1 MATVIPTQ
9 PQDPIEGKL
18 KIYFLPNLL
27 TAGNLFCGF
36 VALTKIVEA
45 NLAGG
50 DYTPIKYALGF
61 ILLACIFDLFDGRVA
76 RMGGVESP
84 FGREFDSLADLISF
98 GAAPA
103 FLVHRVVLHDVFNSP
118 AFDHPEIGWFIAS
131 IYLLCG
137 AFRLARF
144 NCLAAEAG
152 SGGGKEFLGFPIPSA
167 AGLVASLTLMV
178 IKLNETPIKMP
189 DGIISVGIELGAWKY
204 FLAVVLLFLS
214 AMMVSTVKY
223 PTFKSLGLRSTST
236 FLKAILAALFLGVI
250 LVFREKILYYL
261 LPAFFTLYLIY
272 GFIRPRISRRMRHE
286 IEEEDDD
293 DEDMAAQ

>member
-1 MATVIPTQ
+1 MAATVPSPQ
-9 PQDPIEGKL
+9 PPESADGKL

-45 NLAGG
+45 DISGG
-50 DYTPIKYALGF
+50 KFEPIKWALFF

-103 FLVHRVVLHDVFNSP
+103 FLVHRVVLRDVFNTES
-118 AFDHPEIGWFIAS
+118 FNHPELGWFIAS

-144 NCLAAEAG
+144 NCLAAMPGG
-152 SGGGKEFLGFPIPSA
+152 SGSKEFLGFPIPSA
-167 AGLVASLTLMV
+167 AGLVASLTLLI
-178 IKLNETPIKMP
+178 IKLNENENERT
-189 DGIISVGIELGAWKY
+189 LGKLRY
-204 FLAVVLLFLS
+204 ILPVVLVFLS
-214 AMMVSTVKY
+214 MMMVSTVKY
-223 PTFKSLGLRSTST
+223 PSFKALGLRSTIT
-236 FLKAILAALFLGVI
+236 FPKIIVTAIIFGF
-250 LVFREKILYYL
+250 VFIWWQTILYYV

-272 GFIRPRISRRMRHE
+272 GFIRPRISHRVRYE
-286 IEEEDDD
+286 IEEEE
-293 DEDMAAQ
+293 DEDIPPQK

>member
-1 MATVIPTQ
+1 MEIPVSKPASADST
-9 PQDPIEGKL
+9 DAKL

-45 NLAGG
+45 DISTGNFQ
-50 DYTPIKYALGF
+50 PIKVALGF

-103 FLVHRVVLHDVFNSP
+103 FLVHRVVLKDVFP
-118 AFDHPEIGWFIAS
+118 VHPELRWFIAS
-131 IYLLCG
+131 IYLICG

-144 NCLAAEAG
+144 NCLATAG

-167 AGLVASLTLMV
+167 AGLVSSLTLL
-178 IKLNETPIKMP
+178 IIRLNENDRT
-189 DGIISVGIELGAWKY
+189 LGRWKY
-204 FLAVVLLFLS
+204 LLAIVLLFLS

-223 PTFKSLGLRSTST
+223 PSFKSLGWRSSST
-236 FLKAILAALFLGVI
+236 FWRAIIGALFIGCIVI
-250 LVFREKILYYL
+250 FWDKIVYYV
-261 LPAFFTLYLIY
+261 LPGFFTLYLIY
-272 GFIRPRISRRMRHE
+272 GFI
-286 IEEEDDD
+286 
-293 DEDMAAQ
+293 